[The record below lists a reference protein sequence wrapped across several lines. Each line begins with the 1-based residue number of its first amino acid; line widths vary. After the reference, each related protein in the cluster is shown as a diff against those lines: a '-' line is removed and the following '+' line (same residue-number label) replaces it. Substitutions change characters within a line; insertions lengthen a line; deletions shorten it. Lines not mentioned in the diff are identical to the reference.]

1 MTTLFGIAFLLAILA
16 LIEGICICT
25 KRKLH
30 NQKRPASCYV
40 LLSALELRPDWKA
53 ELNHLFSDL
62 QWQVSLQT
70 AEIFLLLPEE
80 PTLQSEELR
89 QYCQAHTRFQCGT
102 FSEFQKILM
111 ECRFPSKNDCNLSE
125 KIV

>member
-80 PTLQSEELR
+80 PTVLPRPHPFPMWNIFGIPENFNGMS
-89 QYCQAHTRFQCGT
+89 
-102 FSEFQKILM
+102 FSI
-111 ECRFPSKNDCNLSE
+111 E
-125 KIV
+125 K

>member
-30 NQKRPASCYV
+30 TQKQPASCYV
-40 LLSALELRPDWKA
+40 LLSALE
-53 ELNHLFSDL
+53 
-62 QWQVSLQT
+62 
-70 AEIFLLLPEE
+70 I
-80 PTLQSEELR
+80 R
-89 QYCQAHTRFQCGT
+89 QYCQDHTRFQCGT

>member
-25 KRKLH
+25 KRKLL

-70 AEIFLLLPEE
+70 AEIFLLLRDM
-80 PTLQSEELR
+80 QK
-89 QYCQAHTRFQCGT
+89 QA
-102 FSEFQKILM
+102 ILYVKDGFLVRWR
-111 ECRFPSKNDCNLSE
+111 C
-125 KIV
+125 

>member
-30 NQKRPASCYV
+30 DQKCPASCYV

-70 AEIFLLLPEE
+70 AEMIYENGY
-80 PTLQSEELR
+80 SI
-89 QYCQAHTRFQCGT
+89 
-102 FSEFQKILM
+102 K
-111 ECRFPSKNDCNLSE
+111 KNSSSPLH
-125 KIV
+125 IMQI

>member
-40 LLSALELRPDWKA
+40 LLSALELRPD
-53 ELNHLFSDL
+53 
-62 QWQVSLQT
+62 
-70 AEIFLLLPEE
+70 
-80 PTLQSEELR
+80 
-89 QYCQAHTRFQCGT
+89 
-102 FSEFQKILM
+102 
-111 ECRFPSKNDCNLSE
+111 
-125 KIV
+125 

>member
-70 AEIFLLLPEE
+70 AEIFCCC
-80 PTLQSEELR
+80 R
-89 QYCQAHTRFQCGT
+89 KNRHCN
-102 FSEFQKILM
+102 QKKFDSIAKTTPVSNV
-111 ECRFPSKNDCNLSE
+111 EHFRNSRKF
-125 KIV
+125 

>member
-70 AEIFLLLPEE
+70 AEIFFVAAGRTDTAIRRNSTVLPRPHPFPMWNIFGIPENFNGM
-80 PTLQSEELR
+80 S
-89 QYCQAHTRFQCGT
+89 
-102 FSEFQKILM
+102 FSI
-111 ECRFPSKNDCNLSE
+111 E
-125 KIV
+125 K

>member
-80 PTLQSEELR
+80 PTLQSEEIRTVLPR
-89 QYCQAHTRFQCGT
+89 PHPFPMWNIFGIPENFNRMS
-102 FSEFQKILM
+102 FSI
-111 ECRFPSKNDCNLSE
+111 E
-125 KIV
+125 K

>member
-53 ELNHLFSDL
+53 ELNHLFTVASFPANRRDFF
-62 QWQVSLQT
+62 VAAGRTDT
-70 AEIFLLLPEE
+70 AIRRNSTVLPRPHPFPMWNIFGI
-80 PTLQSEELR
+80 SEN
-89 QYCQAHTRFQCGT
+89 FNGMS
-102 FSEFQKILM
+102 FSI
-111 ECRFPSKNDCNLSE
+111 E
-125 KIV
+125 K

>member
-80 PTLQSEELR
+80 PTLQSEEILGKR
-89 QYCQAHTRFQCGT
+89 KSLHSGYGTGNGTKGPEGDLQYRH
-102 FSEFQKILM
+102 
-111 ECRFPSKNDCNLSE
+111 PSY
-125 KIV
+125 

>member
-30 NQKRPASCYV
+30 TQKQPASCYV

-70 AEIFLLLPEE
+70 AEIFLLLRDM
-80 PTLQSEELR
+80 QK
-89 QYCQAHTRFQCGT
+89 QA
-102 FSEFQKILM
+102 ILYVKDGFLVRWR
-111 ECRFPSKNDCNLSE
+111 C
-125 KIV
+125 

>member
-30 NQKRPASCYV
+30 TQKQPASCYV

-80 PTLQSEELR
+80 PTLQSEEIR
-89 QYCQAHTRFQCGT
+89 QYCQDHTRSNVEHFRN
-102 FSEFQKILM
+102 FRKF
-111 ECRFPSKNDCNLSE
+111 
-125 KIV
+125 

>member
-30 NQKRPASCYV
+30 TQKQPASCYV

-62 QWQVSLQT
+62 QWFPMWN
-70 AEIFLLLPEE
+70 IFGI
-80 PTLQSEELR
+80 SEN
-89 QYCQAHTRFQCGT
+89 FNGMS
-102 FSEFQKILM
+102 FSI
-111 ECRFPSKNDCNLSE
+111 E
-125 KIV
+125 K